1 MRYRPF
7 GRSGNAVSAVAL
19 TLDDSTVAR
28 GPNGARD
35 LIFAALEAGVNI
47 FHLASADTVL
57 AEMVGRALQ
66 PVDRNL
72 VFIVLRLGQ
81 HRGRGGVR
89 RDFSAEALTGAIDQ
103 ALSASGLEHIDL
115 ALLDEPAVEELPG
128 SALNALKALRSTGRA
143 RLLGVAGDGEVMDAY
158 VSTNAFDVLATP
170 FHVNSPWATRNRIR
184 AAVDRDMAVM
194 AYGTYPE
201 ELSTPRKAETLGRKK
216 SLFGWLKGDE
226 AGPLKGA
233 GTFAFLHHTPAWSAE
248 EICLAYALTEP
259 TLATVMIEAAD
270 EARLAALTAVP
281 ERDLP
286 PGLPAQIEM
295 ARVSAAGLAESA

>member
-7 GRSGNAVSAVAL
+7 GRSGHAVSAVAL
-19 TLDDSTVAR
+19 TLDDRTVAR

-35 LIFAALEAGVNI
+35 LIFAALEAGVNT

-72 VFIVLRLGQ
+72 VFIALRLGQ
-81 HRGRGGVR
+81 VRGRGGAR

-103 ALSASGLEHIDL
+103 AINASGLEHIDL
-115 ALLDEPAVEELPG
+115 ALLDEPAVDELPG
-128 SALNALKALRSTGRA
+128 AALNALKAMRSAGRA

-170 FHVNSPWATRNRIR
+170 FHVNSSWATRNRVR
-184 AAVDRDMAVM
+184 AAVERDMAVM
-194 AYGTYPE
+194 AYGYFPE

-216 SLFGWLKGDE
+216 SLFGWLKAE
-226 AGPLKGA
+226 EPNPLKGA
-233 GTFAFLHHTPAWSAE
+233 GTFAFLHQTPGWDAE
-248 EICLAYALTEP
+248 EICLAYVLTEP
-259 TLATVMIEAAD
+259 TLSTVLIDAGD

-295 ARVSAAGLAESA
+295 ARVNAATLAESA